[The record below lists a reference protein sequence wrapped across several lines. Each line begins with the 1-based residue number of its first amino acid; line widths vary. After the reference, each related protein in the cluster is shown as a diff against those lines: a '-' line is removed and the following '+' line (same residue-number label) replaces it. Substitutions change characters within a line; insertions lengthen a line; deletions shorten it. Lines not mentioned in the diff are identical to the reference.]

1 MYWRVKWNNSVMR
14 CTKVGLFQLVL
25 KQNPFAQEVKVSKKQ
40 VSEDPINSDLWM
52 AHNAD
57 KTYAI
62 TP

>member
-1 MYWRVKWNNSVMR
+1 MR